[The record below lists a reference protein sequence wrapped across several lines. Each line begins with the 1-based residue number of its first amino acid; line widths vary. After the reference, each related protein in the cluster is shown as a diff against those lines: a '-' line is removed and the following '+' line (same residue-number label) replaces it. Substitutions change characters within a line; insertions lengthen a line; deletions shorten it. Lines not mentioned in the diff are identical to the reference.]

1 MIRFALFAAAMLGA
15 APAAAGTYLATTAT
29 PTEAR
34 IVARN
39 VAWSCAGTTCRGK
52 TAESRPLVI
61 CQGLAKR
68 AGRLAAFSADG
79 RAFSPAELGKCNAF
93 APKAGAA
100 LAAQD

>member
-1 MIRFALFAAAMLGA
+1 MIRTAFLAAALLGA
-15 APAAAGTYLATTAT
+15 APAAAGTYLATTEVAA
-29 PTEAR
+29 EAR

-39 VAWSCAGTTCRGK
+39 IAWSCEATACRGK

-68 AGRLAAFSADG
+68 AGRISAFSADG
-79 RAFSPAELGKCNAF
+79 RGFSPAELDQCNAH
-93 APKAGAA
+93 APKSGAV